1 MSELLQTNAYFSL
14 SDLHIS
20 SLIRYTCG
28 SVAVWWTS
36 RRNRVT
42 VNLLKSCLFVCF
54 IPNKFSELGLL
65 MIAWATVSAAVEEQ
79 CFVFGVPCL
88 KDLWNVDLHLIYFSC
103 ELAEIRV
110 WMLMPS
116 LMIQSSVPCT
126 ECTHTK
132 FCLLPNA
139 PYRHQ
144 WCPMNLKSANHFL
157 WPQT

>member
-1 MSELLQTNAYFSL
+1 MRYYKPVHTSPSQTSTFPPWSGI
-14 SDLHIS
+14 H
-20 SLIRYTCG
+20 
-28 SVAVWWTS
+28 VAVWQCGELAEGT
-36 RRNRVT
+36 VT
-42 VNLLKSCLFVCF
+42 INLFKSCLFVCF

-65 MIAWATVSAAVEEQ
+65 MIVWATVSAAVEEQ

-103 ELAEIRV
+103 KLAEIRV

-132 FCLLPNA
+132 FRLLPNA

-144 WCPMNLKSANHFL
+144 WCPMNFKSADHFL